1 MGVSTTSLNVENLPS
16 PVRSFVEKDALT
28 VQFFYEGD
36 LNYAKDPTF
45 IDVTLYEIGAEDSV
59 ADPDQDPNPCNG
71 NGEPLMDD
79 VGSKLY
85 TVSPLG
91 QYSDYNEFYSATS
104 VDECFPQTTNGKVMQ
119 AEIVM
124 RGSNNP

>member
-1 MGVSTTSLNVENLPS
+1 MGVSTSSLNLENLPS
-16 PVRSFVEKDALT
+16 SVRSFVQKDALT

-36 LNYAKDPTF
+36 LNYAKDPAS
-45 IDVTLYEIGAEDSV
+45 INVTLYEIGDEDSV
-59 ADPDQDPNPCNG
+59 ADPQDPKPCNG
-71 NGEPLMDD
+71 NGVALIDD
-79 VGSKLY
+79 AGSAFY

-91 QYSDYNEFYSATS
+91 EYSDYNNEYSATS